1 MIGKKMDKAM
11 STIEMSIALNIRS
24 EKKVSI
30 KRVSLKDSP
39 LKDSFL
45 KKNKG
50 YKARKDN
57 YCKRPNWVF

>member
-1 MIGKKMDKAM
+1 M

-30 KRVSLKDSP
+30 KRVPLKDSP